1 MHPPPEGYAE
11 MPADAFG
18 DDDNSIL
25 ESPRALADD
34 FRGSDS
40 TPTGD
45 GPVDRHGGS
54 RPMLELNLPEH
65 SPVELPTHDDYF
77 ELGTG
82 NPYGRAGPSEL
93 PGDDR
98 MGAIPMRLRT
108 EDVPPSSPSVYSPQ
122 VDHRSGMLDTPIRSG
137 GGGGMNGS
145 YLDLPSSVDG
155 SGKVWRQSLGLGFGR
170 DESERPGPYEHEQRP
185 GGGGGQYEQRPGAYE
200 HEQRPGGGYEQRQG
214 RYEII
219 EEPSPPPSQR
229 GALRIANRTSAYEGD
244 VTDWRDAGMGQG
256 RHSRG
261 PSRELR

>member
-1 MHPPPEGYAE
+1 
-11 MPADAFG
+11 
-18 DDDNSIL
+18 
-25 ESPRALADD
+25 
-34 FRGSDS
+34 
-40 TPTGD
+40 
-45 GPVDRHGGS
+45 
-54 RPMLELNLPEH
+54 MLELNLPELE
-65 SPVELPTHDDYF
+65 PVELPTHDDYF
-77 ELGTG
+77 ELGSG

-122 VDHRSGMLDTPIRSG
+122 VDHRSGMLDTPVISG
-137 GGGGMNGS
+137 GGGAGAGGGGMNGS

-170 DESERPGPYEHEQRP
+170 DESERPGAYEQRPVGGGGFEQRSVGGYEQRP
-185 GGGGGQYEQRPGAYE
+185 GG
-200 HEQRPGGGYEQRQG
+200 GGGYEQRQG

-219 EEPSPPPSQR
+219 EEPSPPPPLQR

-244 VTDWRDAGMGQG
+244 VMTEWRDAGMGQG

-261 PSRELR
+261 PSREMR